1 MSAILMKEPP
11 DLSTTT
17 GSIPAGLDRIVQHCL
32 EKDPDHRYQTA
43 RDLAFNLDALSDAAP
58 AAVAPSPG
66 RPGARTLARAG
77 ALAAGL
83 LVVAAVILLWRARA
97 GRPGSSGPTGPDRK
111 SIAVLPF
118 QNLSP
123 EPENAF
129 FADGMTED
137 ILTQLSKIQ
146 NLKVISRSSVM
157 RYKGTQKPIQTIAA
171 ELGVGA
177 VLEGSVRRAGDRVRI
192 VGQLI
197 DARTDEHLWAETYD
211 RDLKDVFAIQSEVA
225 QQIASALRATLSPA
239 EKKRIEH
246 RPTGNLAAYDQYL
259 QGRELYYRYR
269 KSDNESAIERFQ
281 KALELDPDFALAYAG
296 LGDTYAQ
303 RVLRFGFPP
312 SWLASSLEMSRK
324 SLALDS
330 DLAEG
335 HKALGLAYLARAR
348 YRESLDA
355 NRRAIE
361 INPSHAVAV
370 YNYGAVLRF
379 LGRFDEAVPRYKRAI
394 ELDPKNPI
402 LISGIGAVYGA
413 LGDAREAERWLKR
426 GLELQPDLGQS
437 HAYLVFVYLNQ
448 RRDEEARKQARDA
461 LTRLPQDPWALNAAG
476 IAELAAADFSG
487 AQKLLE
493 QLLPLFGGTRGYRDS
508 GAGVETRLAYLHIQ
522 AGRRAEAETLLDQ
535 SLATDRRLVEDGNQ
549 DWSPPY
555 DTACVHA
562 LRGNRDEAF
571 RWLDKAIE
579 AGWRGWPLGSRD
591 PLLNPLR
598 SDPRFKQIEARIDA
612 LVGQMRRRAGL
623 S

>member
-1 MSAILMKEPP
+1 
-11 DLSTTT
+11 
-17 GSIPAGLDRIVQHCL
+17 
-32 EKDPDHRYQTA
+32 
-43 RDLAFNLDALSDAAP
+43 
-58 AAVAPSPG
+58 
-66 RPGARTLARAG
+66 
-77 ALAAGL
+77 
-83 LVVAAVILLWRARA
+83 
-97 GRPGSSGPTGPDRK
+97 
-111 SIAVLPF
+111 
-118 QNLSP
+118 
-123 EPENAF
+123 
-129 FADGMTED
+129 
-137 ILTQLSKIQ
+137 
-146 NLKVISRSSVM
+146 
-157 RYKGTQKPIQTIAA
+157 
-171 ELGVGA
+171 
-177 VLEGSVRRAGDRVRI
+177 
-192 VGQLI
+192 
-197 DARTDEHLWAETYD
+197 
-211 RDLKDVFAIQSEVA
+211 
-225 QQIASALRATLSPA
+225 
-239 EKKRIEH
+239 
-246 RPTGNLAAYDQYL
+246 
-259 QGRELYYRYR
+259 
-269 KSDNESAIERFQ
+269 
-281 KALELDPDFALAYAG
+281 
-296 LGDTYAQ
+296 
-303 RVLRFGFPP
+303 
-312 SWLASSLEMSRK
+312 
-324 SLALDS
+324 
-330 DLAEG
+330 
-335 HKALGLAYLARAR
+335 
-348 YRESLDA
+348 
-355 NRRAIE
+355 
-361 INPSHAVAV
+361 
-370 YNYGAVLRF
+370 VLRF